1 MSFLTK
7 FRGCFLKL
15 KYPDKIG
22 LSSYEDEAKDE
33 AEDDSIVNYLTG
45 LKIIGKLV
53 QLMDTARKYLL
64 WTRKFTNG
72 KVSVWKQERKVEG
85 R

>member
-53 QLMDTARKYLL
+53 
-64 WTRKFTNG
+64 
-72 KVSVWKQERKVEG
+72 
-85 R
+85 

>member
-1 MSFLTK
+1 MSFFTK

-15 KYPDKIG
+15 EYPDKIG

-45 LKIIGKLV
+45 LKIIGKL
-53 QLMDTARKYLL
+53 
-64 WTRKFTNG
+64 WTRKFKNG
-72 KVSVWKQERKVEG
+72 KVSV
-85 R
+85 